1 MKSPGMIAIEL
12 FSGAGGLSIG
22 LEQAGFSIVLANEI
36 EKDFAETFRLNHPHT
51 KVLCADIHSID
62 FQKEMSCLGI
72 RKVSLVSGGPPCQGF
87 STVGSKNKK
96 DARNSLFYEYLRC
109 VREVDPDY
117 VIFENVSGFKRM
129 YNGEAYRGLL
139 DELDILGYSTNSEIL
154 EASNFGLPQ
163 IRQRTIV
170 VGWKKHLI
178 EVLLP
183 DPTHTDSSNLFGR
196 PLKLSLMD
204 AISDLPLLG
213 ANDSSNQYAALP
225 INEYQERLRGD
236 VETLTEHNSS
246 NYGDKMKEILS
257 LIPEFGSVNDLPE
270 RLRPKKYFSNTYA
283 RLHPNRPSP
292 TITRNFGTPSSSRCV
307 HPYQDRAL
315 STREGARLQ
324 GFPDSHQFFG
334 SKTSKNLQIGNAVP
348 PIFGEI
354 IAKKIIESMS
364 QMEKDLIQNENMA
377 NELLHVDMLPV
388 SL

>member
-1 MKSPGMIAIEL
+1 
-12 FSGAGGLSIG
+12 
-22 LEQAGFSIVLANEI
+22 
-36 EKDFAETFRLNHPHT
+36 
-51 KVLCADIHSID
+51 
-62 FQKEMSCLGI
+62 
-72 RKVSLVSGGPPCQGF
+72 
-87 STVGSKNKK
+87 
-96 DARNSLFYEYLRC
+96 
-109 VREVDPDY
+109 
-117 VIFENVSGFKRM
+117 
-129 YNGEAYRGLL
+129 
-139 DELDILGYSTNSEIL
+139 
-154 EASNFGLPQ
+154 
-163 IRQRTIV
+163 
-170 VGWKKHLI
+170 
-178 EVLLP
+178 
-183 DPTHTDSSNLFGR
+183 
-196 PLKLSLMD
+196 MD
-204 AISDLPLLG
+204 AISDLPRLG

-334 SKTSKNLQIGNAVP
+334 SKTSKNLKIENAVHT
-348 PIFGEI
+348 IFGEI